1 MRPPARGCPVLL
13 AAVALLAVVA
23 AAPEP
28 VRFNILG
35 GRQVRE
41 LHRRRA
47 LREGP
52 RRNQNHTA
60 SARLPQRKLQA
71 RPSEEIEE
79 GTLRGNTEPLGY
91 FYAEVAIGTP
101 SQRFTLMV
109 DTRSSLT
116 TVPCA
121 GCTRCGSH
129 TNAFFEPAESSTY
142 IHGCTDVPGCG
153 AEGTHSLCT
162 GRQCAYSVTHQDG
175 SSIRGELARDE
186 IGLVYANLF
195 GTPLTRFKVLS
206 TFGCQSSET
215 GQLHA
220 QAADGVLGLGL
231 SEHSDHLTVV
241 DSYVAQHGL
250 RDTLTFCFSRTGGTM
265 AFGADPPAVH
275 RGCGSSQR
283 ALPLSRS
290 LARSLSLSLS
300 LSVCVCPPAPLS
312 LCLSVSCTLAGAGT
326 SLHPSSPTPGT
337 TLSRSVTYRS
347 AARLSASAR
356 ASTLLAQA
364 SSSMP
369 KPLLITGRGRCISG

>member
-1 MRPPARGCPVLL
+1 MHPPGRGCPGLL
-13 AAVALLAVVA
+13 AVVALLAGVA

-41 LHRRRA
+41 LHRRRGP
-47 LREGP
+47 REEP
-52 RRNQNHTA
+52 RRNLTVA
-60 SARLPQRKLQA
+60 TRLPLRKLQA
-71 RPSEEIEE
+71 RPSEEVEE
-79 GTLRGNTEPLGY
+79 ATLRGNTEPLGY

-121 GCTRCGSH
+121 GCTHCGAH
-129 TNAFFEPAESSTY
+129 TNAFFDPAESSTY
-142 IHGCTDVPGCG
+142 MHGCADVPGCG

-162 GRQCAYSVTHQDG
+162 GRQCAYSVTHEDG

-195 GTPLTRFKVLS
+195 GIPLTRFKVLS

-220 QAADGVLGLGL
+220 QVADGVLGLGL

-265 AFGADPPAVH
+265 AFGADPPTVH
-275 RGCGSSQR
+275 RGCYSSQYAPPR
-283 ALPLSRS
+283 PSSLLSVLLALSHPLTLSSVYPPAPLPL
-290 LARSLSLSLS
+290 
-300 LSVCVCPPAPLS
+300 CPPAP
-312 LCLSVSCTLAGAGT
+312 A
-326 SLHPSSPTPGT
+326 P
-337 TLSRSVTYRS
+337 
-347 AARLSASAR
+347 
-356 ASTLLAQA
+356 
-364 SSSMP
+364 
-369 KPLLITGRGRCISG
+369 